1 MSTLRTGGITRCRGR
16 YPYVYVDVVCLRRNW
31 EGEFKN
37 VAILVAVAVNEDGY
51 REALGAAEGMK
62 VAPQPGFGR
71 GKTHRR

>member
-1 MSTLRTGGITRCRGR
+1 
-16 YPYVYVDVVCLRRNW
+16 VDVVCLRRNW